1 MPTTDDGDIR
11 NEVKSEKYSSIN
23 QNKYN
28 VSDVIATYTQ
38 KPLKNKLCSSS
49 IATVVA
55 KHLNSAS
62 NNKLSQKPLHV
73 LFDSGSDGS
82 FINQKWTVFGKNIK
96 IVKPTT
102 WITGA
107 GAINTKRE
115 CNLKFKLD
123 EFSTSKEVNWNFHAD
138 KTEMS
143 KDSLG
148 YDMIIGLDL
157 LCELGLIINCEE
169 KVVEWQ
175 DLKIPMTTPV
185 TKFKN
190 KKQLRAVL
198 ESTQEPESTKSE
210 RSRLVKILDA
220 DYKPA
225 DIDDI
230 VMKADN
236 LNKEQKDSL
245 RILLNKYKNLF
256 DGSLGDFNVPP
267 Y

>member
-1 MPTTDDGDIR
+1 M
-11 NEVKSEKYSSIN
+11 
-23 QNKYN
+23 
-28 VSDVIATYTQ
+28 
-38 KPLKNKLCSSS
+38 
-49 IATVVA
+49 A

-62 NNKLSQKPLHV
+62 NKKLSQKPLHV

-82 FINQKWTVFGKNIK
+82 FINQKWTVFGNNIK

-102 WITGA
+102 WLTGS

-123 EFSTSKEVNWNFHAD
+123 EFSTSKEVSWKFHVDEA
-138 KTEMS
+138 EMS

-157 LCELGLIINCEE
+157 LCELGLIINCED

-190 KKQLRAVL
+190 KK
-198 ESTQEPESTKSE
+198 
-210 RSRLVKILDA
+210 
-220 DYKPA
+220 
-225 DIDDI
+225 
-230 VMKADN
+230 
-236 LNKEQKDSL
+236 
-245 RILLNKYKNLF
+245 
-256 DGSLGDFNVPP
+256 
-267 Y
+267 

>member
-1 MPTTDDGDIR
+1 M
-11 NEVKSEKYSSIN
+11 
-23 QNKYN
+23 
-28 VSDVIATYTQ
+28 A
-38 KPLKNKLCSSS
+38 KN
-49 IATVVA
+49 
-55 KHLNSAS
+55 LNSAS
-62 NNKLSQKPLHV
+62 NRKLSQKPLHV

-82 FINQKWTVFGKNIK
+82 FINQKWTVFGNNIK

-102 WITGA
+102 WITGS
-107 GAINTKRE
+107 GTINTKRE

-123 EFSTSKEVNWNFHAD
+123 EFSTSKEVSWKFHVD
-138 KTEMS
+138 ETEMS

-157 LCELGLIINCEE
+157 LCELGLIINCED

-210 RSRLVKILDA
+210 
-220 DYKPA
+220 
-225 DIDDI
+225 
-230 VMKADN
+230 
-236 LNKEQKDSL
+236 
-245 RILLNKYKNLF
+245 
-256 DGSLGDFNVPP
+256 
-267 Y
+267 